1 MLYLQVNAMPL
12 SALSKN
18 WPSFEKKYKEAE
30 IMSQTSSL
38 HSDCVGMLTPL
49 VACSTAV
56 SECGEQPHM
65 CHKEGRNWTS
75 GRARI
80 LLPQKT

>member
-1 MLYLQVNAMPL
+1 
-12 SALSKN
+12 
-18 WPSFEKKYKEAE
+18 
-30 IMSQTSSL
+30 MSQSSSL
-38 HSDCVGMLTPL
+38 HSDFVGMLTPL

-56 SECGEQPHM
+56 SERGEQPRM
-65 CHKEGRNWTS
+65 CHKERRNWTF